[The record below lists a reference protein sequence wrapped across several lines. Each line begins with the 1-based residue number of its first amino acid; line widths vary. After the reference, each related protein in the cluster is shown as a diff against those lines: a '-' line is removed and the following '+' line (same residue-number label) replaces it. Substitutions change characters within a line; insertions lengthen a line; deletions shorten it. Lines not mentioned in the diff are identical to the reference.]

1 MRKKSDWKR
10 AVRSDWREWT
20 EWFIV
25 EKRNSIHELHENS
38 LARVSLCD
46 TFVFL
51 LICCCCVRFE
61 ISFDLSDKFMVNHIH
76 RHHESVKYAKCRWK
90 APNNNSN
97 SNNTIGTTI
106 EGKPWA
112 DSKLMCVWL
121 RQGRARERETSLM
134 ANCLVLLLLFSIF
147 YAKYKQKTMCYF
159 FASFV
164 VTLFGAFVVISNSKE
179 THTRTHSNI
188 IKMCLV

>member
-97 SNNTIGTTI
+97 SNSNNTIGTTI

-121 RQGRARERETSLM
+121 RQGRAREREKHLLWQIVWFCCCCFRYFMQNINKKQCVISL
-134 ANCLVLLLLFSIF
+134 LLSLWLSLGPLLLFRI
-147 YAKYKQKTMCYF
+147 QKKH
-159 FASFV
+159 
-164 VTLFGAFVVISNSKE
+164 TLAHTAIS
-179 THTRTHSNI
+179 
-188 IKMCLV
+188 